1 MADAVAKPRPRDAG
15 AGRAGAA
22 PIATSPVTGRGAS
35 WRRGLERHA
44 AKLALTPSLL
54 IVFVFV
60 YGFILWTTYI
70 SFTSSGLVPRYELTG
85 LGQYVK
91 LWSSDRWLQALRN
104 LGLFTGLFI
113 GACLAIG
120 VALAVLLDQKIR
132 AEGFLRTIFLY
143 PMALSFIVTGTAWKW
158 ILNPGLGLESF
169 AHRLGFAGFT
179 FDWLVNPERS
189 IYTVVIAAV
198 WQSSGFVMA
207 LMLAG
212 LRGIDGDI
220 MRAAQVDG
228 ASLPVTY
235 RRIVLPALRPVFL
248 STFIILAHISI
259 KTFDLVIA
267 LTGGGPGYASD
278 MPATYMYT
286 QTFQR
291 NQLGV
296 GAASAVM
303 MLMGVTAVI
312 VPYLYSELRTKPHD

>member
-1 MADAVAKPRPRDAG
+1 
-15 AGRAGAA
+15 
-22 PIATSPVTGRGAS
+22 
-35 WRRGLERHA
+35 
-44 AKLALTPSLL
+44 
-54 IVFVFV
+54 
-60 YGFILWTTYI
+60 
-70 SFTSSGLVPRYELTG
+70 
-85 LGQYVK
+85 
-91 LWSSDRWLQALRN
+91 
-104 LGLFTGLFI
+104 
-113 GACLAIG
+113 
-120 VALAVLLDQKIR
+120 LDQKIR

-158 ILNPGLGLESF
+158 ILNPGLGIESI
-169 AHRLGFAGFT
+169 AHRLGFAGFS

-212 LRGIDGDI
+212 LRGVDADI

-228 ASLPVTY
+228 ASLPVIY

-267 LTGGGPGYASD
+267 LTGGGPGYSSD
-278 MPATYMYT
+278 MPATFMYT